1 MAEATKKTLLAVE
14 DDQGLQRQLRW
25 TFDGYDIHFA
35 SEHDEAIRIVNEQR
49 PMVITL
55 DLGLPPDPDGASEGL
70 NLLESILTLAPE
82 TKVIVVTGNQDR
94 DNALKAIALGAYDFC
109 HKPFD
114 EEAMKLIIDRAF
126 YLAELEA
133 ENRLLSLRGQ
143 QSPLRNLITGSPE
156 MFRICEM
163 VEKIAKADITV
174 LLHGASGTGKELLAR
189 ALHEL
194 SPRKDGPFI
203 AINCAAI
210 PENLLESELYGHEKG
225 AFTGAIK
232 QTLGKIELASGGT
245 LFLDEIGDL
254 PLTLQ
259 VKLLRFLQERV
270 IERVGGRKEIPVDV
284 RVVSATHQDLP
295 DCIAGGSFRE
305 DLFYRLSEITIDIPL
320 LKDRKGDAVLLANNF
335 LQKFARELGRPVRGL
350 GIDAIAAIESH
361 EWSGNVRELE
371 NKMKRAV
378 IVCDGKRI
386 SAADLD
392 LDMYAEEVIDLS
404 IKAARENADKEA
416 IQRALSH
423 ASGNISKAA
432 KHLGISRPTFYD
444 LVRQYGFKV

>member
-1 MAEATKKTLLAVE
+1 MAEAAKKTLLAVE
-14 DDQGLQRQLRW
+14 DDLGLQRQLRW

-35 SEHDEAIRIVNEQR
+35 GEHDAAIKIVSEQR

-94 DNALKAIALGAYDFC
+94 DNALKAISLGAYDFC
-109 HKPFD
+109 QKPFD

-163 VEKIAKADITV
+163 VEKVAKADITV

-194 SPRKDGPFI
+194 SPRKNGPFI

-232 QTLGKIELASGGT
+232 QTLGKIEMASGGT

-254 PLTLQ
+254 PLALQ

-295 DCIAGGSFRE
+295 DCITGGSFRE
-305 DLFYRLSEITIDIPL
+305 DLFYRLSEITIDIPP
-320 LKDRKGDAVLLANNF
+320 LKDRKGDAVLLANHF
-335 LQKFARELGRPVRGL
+335 LQKFSRELGRPVRGL
-350 GIDAIAAIESH
+350 GVDAIAAIESH
-361 EWSGNVRELE
+361 IWSGNVRELE

-386 SAADLD
+386 SATDLD
-392 LDMYAEEVIDLS
+392 LGMYAEEVIDLS